1 MYKELNKYL
10 HVAGA
15 LASQLEEAMEQAEM
29 VCKEDSD
36 ITQEIWQEVE
46 ERLAEAQSINSSIND
61 LVETVAMTTYIKE
74 TG

>member
-10 HVAGA
+10 HIAGQ
-15 LASQLEEAMEQAEM
+15 LASQLEEVMGQAEM
-29 VCKEDSD
+29 VCREDSD

-46 ERLAEAQSINSSIND
+46 EREAEAQNINSSIND